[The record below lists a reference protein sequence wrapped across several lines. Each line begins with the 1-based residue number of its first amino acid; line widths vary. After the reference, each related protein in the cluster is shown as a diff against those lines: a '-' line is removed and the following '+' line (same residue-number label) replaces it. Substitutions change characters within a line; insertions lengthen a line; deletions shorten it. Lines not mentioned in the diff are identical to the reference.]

1 MHRCIKARSASS
13 DKHEGE
19 WDTSSRA
26 IGATR
31 DAPAATPGTVMKMK
45 LKRTLTIVTTTLVLA
60 AACLP
65 TIALAQDDI
74 DIAAIRA
81 AIRRAGANWT
91 AGENV
96 VTRRGANYMAALAAA
111 PVPVVHSTD
120 RFFTPDMS
128 LALPTAID
136 WRNRNGNFVT
146 PVRDQGSCGSCWAFA
161 AVAAVEARDAVFNGI
176 ASPTT
181 DLSEQQVLSCSGA
194 GDCVAGGYLSG
205 ALDYIEATGTPDE
218 SCFAYAGYK
227 KACTSTCG
235 DWASRTVTID
245 DWSWVTTTNYT
256 DTTLIKTA
264 LMDGP
269 VPVWYKIYMDF
280 YAYTGG
286 VYQHVWGNYVGNHF
300 VLIVGYNDAEQAWIV
315 KNSWGSDWGTSG
327 YFKIKYG
334 DSEFGSWAAAVTPQV
349 DSCALPTLDFSANPT
364 SGPPGTVVYFT
375 ESGNK
380 PQCPVT
386 ARKWIFGD
394 GTFTSHH
401 NPLHVYNAVG
411 NFTVKY
417 EVTNSAGTFRVE
429 KPALISIADNAECH
443 VNADCEDGI
452 GCTVNTCNPQTLTCQ
467 TVNNC
472 GDRTLEPACANSA
485 GSGEYTLPIEIS
497 DGSNVDAYNFN
508 LDFDNTHLQ
517 FKQMSTSGTLLE
529 GRGAFMACGMEGN
542 GDLGCSGNPY
552 PALPP
557 GSSGVLMNLVFT
569 VLSDAGAAEFRAYN
583 LGGDFGGM
591 TGGTCTASIL
601 LTAADDDSDDDAA
614 DDDTTDDDVTD
625 DDADDDDTW
634 YPDDDADDDT
644 DDDASDDD
652 ATADDDDGMWW
663 DDDDEPDDDMSP
675 DTNPSGDDDS
685 AADVD
690 SDEQQ
695 QVACGC

>member
-1 MHRCIKARSASS
+1 MA
-13 DKHEGE
+13 
-19 WDTSSRA
+19 
-26 IGATR
+26 
-31 DAPAATPGTVMKMK
+31 
-45 LKRTLTIVTTTLVLA
+45 LA
-60 AACLP
+60 AVFFP
-65 TIALAQDDI
+65 TFALAQDDV

-91 AGENV
+91 AAENV
-96 VTRRGANYMAALAAA
+96 VTRRGMNAMSALAAA
-111 PVPVVHSTD
+111 PVPVVHATD
-120 RFFTPDMS
+120 RFFEPNMS

-136 WRNRNGNFVT
+136 WRSNGGNYVT

-161 AVAAVEARDAVFNGI
+161 AVAAVEARDAAFNGI
-176 ASPTT
+176 ANPTT

-194 GDCVAGGYLSG
+194 GDCVEGGYLSG

-227 KACTSTCG
+227 KSCASTCG

-245 DWSWVTTTNYT
+245 DWSWITTTNYT

-286 VYQHVWGNYVGNHF
+286 VYQHVWGSYVGNHF

-315 KNSWGSDWGTSG
+315 KNSWGADWGMSG
-327 YFKIKYG
+327 YFKIKYA
-334 DSEFGSWAAAVTPQV
+334 DSEFGSWAASVTPQV
-349 DSCALPTLDFSANPT
+349 DSCSLPDLDFVADPT

-375 ESGNK
+375 ETGNK
-380 PQCPVT
+380 PQCTVT
-386 ARKWIFGD
+386 ARKWTFGD
-394 GTFTSHH
+394 GTYTSHH
-401 NPLHVYNAVG
+401 NPLHVYNAAG

-417 EVTNSAGTFRVE
+417 EVTNSAGTFHVE
-429 KPALISIADNAECH
+429 KPALVAIEDDAECH
-443 VNADCEDGI
+443 VNADCEDGV
-452 GCTVNTCNPQTLTCQ
+452 GCTVNTCNPQTLTCEI
-467 TVNNC
+467 VNNC
-472 GDRTLEPACANSA
+472 GDRTLDPACANSA
-485 GSGEYTLPIEIS
+485 GASEYVLPIEVS

-508 LDFDNTHLQ
+508 LDFDSANLQ
-517 FKQMSTSGTLLE
+517 FKQMSTAGTLLE
-529 GRGAFMACGMEGN
+529 GRGAFLACGMEGN
-542 GDLGCSGNPY
+542 GDIGCSGNPY
-552 PALPP
+552 PALEA

-569 VLSDAGAAEFRAYN
+569 VLADAGAAEFRAYN

-601 LTAADDDSDDDAA
+601 LSAGDDDSDDDATDDDTA
-614 DDDTTDDDVTD
+614 DDDADDDATDDDATD
-625 DDADDDDTW
+625 DDADDDDSW
-634 YPDDDADDDT
+634 YPDDDADDDVDDDAA

-652 ATADDDDGMWW
+652 SDDDGMWW
-663 DDDDEPDDDMSP
+663 EDDDEDADDDDVMPP
-675 DTNPSGDDDS
+675 DTNPDGDDDS

>member
-1 MHRCIKARSASS
+1 
-13 DKHEGE
+13 
-19 WDTSSRA
+19 
-26 IGATR
+26 
-31 DAPAATPGTVMKMK
+31 MK
-45 LKRTLTIVTTTLVLA
+45 LKRTFTALA
-60 AACLP
+60 AILILSTTVFP
-65 TIALAQDDI
+65 SIALAQDDI

-81 AIRRAGANWT
+81 AIRRSGANWS
-91 AGENV
+91 AAENV
-96 VTRRGANYMAALAAA
+96 VTRRGMNFMSALAAA

-120 RFFTPDMS
+120 RFFEPNMS

-136 WRNRNGNFVT
+136 WRANGGNYVT

-181 DLSEQQVLSCSGA
+181 DLSEQQVLSCSDA

-205 ALDYIEATGTPDE
+205 ALDYIQETGTPDE

-227 KACTSTCG
+227 KSCASTCG

-245 DWSWVTTTNYT
+245 DWSWITTTNYT

-315 KNSWGSDWGTSG
+315 KNSWGDDWGMSG
-327 YFKIKYG
+327 YFKIKYA

-349 DSCALPTLDFSANPT
+349 DSCALPDLDFVANPT

-375 ESGNK
+375 ETGNK
-380 PQCPVT
+380 PQCTVT
-386 ARKWIFGD
+386 ARKWTFGD
-394 GTFTSHH
+394 GTYTSHH
-401 NPLHVYNAVG
+401 NPLHVYNAAG

-429 KPALISIADNAECH
+429 KPALVVIEDDAECH

-452 GCTVNTCNPQTLTCQ
+452 GCTVNTCNSQTLTCEI
-467 TVNNC
+467 VNNC
-472 GDRTLEPACANSA
+472 GDRTLSADCANSA
-485 GSGEYTLPIEIS
+485 GSGEYTLPIGIS

-508 LDFDNTHLQ
+508 LDFDNVNLQ
-517 FKQMSTSGTLLE
+517 FKQMTTNGTLLE
-529 GRGAFMACGMEGN
+529 GRGVFLSCGMEGN
-542 GDLGCSGNPY
+542 GDIGCSGNPY
-552 PALPP
+552 PALEP

-569 VLSDAGAAEFRAYN
+569 VLADAGAAEFRPYN
-583 LGGDFGGM
+583 MGGDFGGM
-591 TGGTCTASIL
+591 TGESCTASIL
-601 LTAADDDSDDDAA
+601 LIAGDDDGDDDADDDLADDDVDDDASDDDA
-614 DDDTTDDDVTD
+614 
-625 DDADDDDTW
+625 DDDTW
-634 YPDDDADDDT
+634 YPDDDADDDST
-644 DDDASDDD
+644 DDDAADDD
-652 ATADDDDGMWW
+652 AEDDDAADDDAGDDDGLWW
-663 DDDDEPDDDMSP
+663 DDDDEPDDDDMSP
-675 DTNPSGDDDS
+675 DTNSGGEDDS
-685 AADVD
+685 AVDVD